1 MATKKPP
8 IDNKCLRRT
17 FRSNAAF
24 IALGDI
30 VSFQSG
36 GCWIA
41 ARAIQREYG
50 GTLMLVASDRSPAE
64 HVVVEK
70 DGIFYDSVGAQTK
83 EQLLRRMARE
93 EWVPN
98 PRVTP
103 YDRRV
108 LGKGM
113 PVSESLAR
121 RIQALL
127 RSCPR
132 K

>member
-1 MATKKPP
+1 MKKSKP

-30 VSFQSG
+30 TSFQSG

-50 GTLMLVASDRSPAE
+50 GRLMLVASDRSPAE

-93 EWVPN
+93 EWIPN
-98 PRVTP
+98 PRIEV
-103 YDRRV
+103 YDRAI
-108 LGKGM
+108 LGKDL
-113 PVSESLAR
+113 PVSESIAR
-121 RIQALL
+121 RVQALL